1 MIYDKSYIQSSSKS
15 QLIVHCQKT
24 SNEMVHSFFRMPNIR
39 VKHRNIVIQ
48 DPVSAIAK
56 IIVYDFTMVY

>member
-1 MIYDKSYIQSSSKS
+1 
-15 QLIVHCQKT
+15 
-24 SNEMVHSFFRMPNIR
+24 MPNIR

-56 IIVYDFTMVY
+56 IIVYDFYNGLLNGDE